1 MERGFVGLSAK
12 DSVIVK
18 EDFVDGN
25 YGDAGLMV
33 KYASEKSV
41 PKHEQQQLADFLQCN
56 PNGNPIATSHPPLVP
71 WINSKTSTHLTIFY
85 GGRVTVFN
93 DISPDKA
100 QAIAYLAGNDCVQ
113 SKMAQPKLISSAI
126 PQAHRASLARFLAKR
141 RERLMNA
148 APYKVA
154 ATASDCA
161 TSGADDHGSR
171 LCLHP

>member
-71 WINSKTSTHLTIFY
+71 W
-85 GGRVTVFN
+85 VTVFN

-141 RERLMNA
+141 RERCCRLMNA